1 MPDRYFLDTNI
12 FLYSILEPK
21 NDEETRKGNITLAI
35 IESQNINIIIS
46 AQVINEISNCLFK
59 KTKLAGDRVSEILAE
74 IVKPID
80 VIALNMEITYGAIA
94 LKARYGFSFYD
105 SLIVAAALSASC
117 DVLLTE
123 DLQDQQVISDQSS
136 QLKIINPFNE

>member
-12 FLYSILEPK
+12 FLYSILEPT
-21 NDEETRKGNITLAI
+21 NDEERRKESIALAI
-35 IESQNINIIIS
+35 IESQNIDIFIS

-80 VIALNMEITYGAIA
+80 VIALNMEITYRAIA

>member
-21 NDEETRKGNITLAI
+21 NDEERRKGNIALAI
-35 IESQNINIIIS
+35 IESQNIDIIIS

-80 VIALNMEITYGAIA
+80 VIALNMEITYRAIA

-123 DLQDQQVISDQSS
+123 DLQDQQVISYQLS
-136 QLKIINPFNE
+136 QLKVINPFNE